1 MSGAFRSLV
10 IAGVV
15 GLSVLVGESP
25 ATRAGDPTWG
35 RLPSSSRSSKPS
47 EFKTAY
53 YYNNAASTSVARAWL
68 RRPPVRPTR
77 TLLPIAPT
85 RLTLVPARVPITTLP
100 GLVAAIAMSPDRL
113 PLWRGVRR
121 QMRPH
126 PLRRRPSPI
135 PAPIA
140 PFRPPP
146 VPARM
151 TRTLLALTL
160 TPPPTAVTVGVAVV
174 KHFGG

>member
-53 YYNNAASTSVARAWL
+53 YYNNAASTSVAPSLAAPTAGATNSNAVTYRSYS
-68 RRPPVRPTR
+68 PDPGSSSGSYYYSPGPCSCYCYVPRPTPAVAR
-77 TLLPIAPT
+77 SPASNATAPAAT
-85 RLTLVPARVPITTLP
+85 
-100 GLVAAIAMSPDRL
+100 AAIANSGTYRSFSPATGASANDSYA
-113 PLWRGVRR
+113 PGAYAYPSSHSGHSWGGRR
-121 QMRPH
+121 
-126 PLRRRPSPI
+126 
-135 PAPIA
+135 
-140 PFRPPP
+140 
-146 VPARM
+146 
-151 TRTLLALTL
+151 
-160 TPPPTAVTVGVAVV
+160 
-174 KHFGG
+174 

>member
-53 YYNNAASTSVARAWL
+53 YYNNAASTSVARAGCAD
-68 RRPPVRPTR
+68 RRCDQLERCY
-77 TLLPIAPT
+77 LSL
-85 RLTLVPARVPITTLP
+85 
-100 GLVAAIAMSPDRL
+100 
-113 PLWRGVRR
+113 
-121 QMRPH
+121 
-126 PLRRRPSPI
+126 
-135 PAPIA
+135 
-140 PFRPPP
+140 
-146 VPARM
+146 
-151 TRTLLALTL
+151 LLA
-160 TPPPTAVTVGVAVV
+160 
-174 KHFGG
+174 